1 MEYSSRESLIQ
12 YFEAEIKRMSDADIA
27 KLKKEIDADKQ
38 KELARMELEVQ
49 HQVNLSLGVELQDVK
64 EKYRMDVNAVLAENA
79 AKLHERRTAI
89 AEEVFSSVTEKIQDF
104 VAGPDYPRH
113 LEIKLGEIKSLFPG
127 EDLTVIARKGDTA
140 VLEAV
145 RKVLGPKVS
154 VVFEDSIRLGGFRVH
169 GNQSLREADETF
181 DFKLEQKKEWF
192 YANSRLFIKK

>member
-1 MEYSSRESLIQ
+1 MEYSSRESLIK
-12 YFEAEIKRMSDADIA
+12 YFEDEIKRMSDADIA

-49 HQVNLSLGVELQDVK
+49 HQVSLSLGVELQDVK

-79 AKLHERRTAI
+79 AKLHERRSAI
-89 AEEVFSSVTEKIQDF
+89 AEEVFSSVTAKIRDF

-113 LEIKLGEIKSLFPG
+113 LETKLAEIRGIFPG
-127 EDLTVIARKGDTA
+127 EELTVIARKGDKA
-140 VLEAV
+140 VGEAA
-145 RKVLGPKVS
+145 RKVLGPEVP

-169 GNQSLREADETF
+169 GNQSLREDDETF

>member
-1 MEYSSRESLIQ
+1 MEYSSRESLIK
-12 YFEAEIKRMSDADIA
+12 YFEDEIKRMSDADIA

-49 HQVNLSLGVELQDVK
+49 HQVSLSLGVELQDVK

-89 AEEVFSSVTEKIQDF
+89 AEEVFSSVTAKIRDF
-104 VAGPDYPRH
+104 VAGPDYPAH
-113 LEIKLGEIKSLFPG
+113 LEAKLGDIRGLFPG
-127 EDLTVIARKGDTA
+127 ETLTVIARKGDTA
-140 VLEAV
+140 VKEAV
-145 RKVLGPKVS
+145 RKVLGPDVP
-154 VVFEDSIRLGGFRVH
+154 VVDDDAIRLGGFRVH